1 MRQSRRFAGV
11 VVAGKEKHP
20 TMLRRTGGVAVLQ
33 GVATAIDPGSL
44 AVPQGEDAVIFGPRE
59 QTDLL
64 TAPNR
69 RRAELFIDCRLKA
82 YVVALEDPPG
92 APQALVDPTKRR
104 TAIGGDKTGRVE
116 PGRGVPLTLHH
127 RQTHQ

>member
-20 TMLRRTGGVAVLQ
+20 AMPRRTGGVAVLQ

-44 AVPQGEDAVIFGPRE
+44 AVPQGEDAVIFGPGE

-64 TAPNR
+64 TAPDR
-69 RRAELFIDCRLKA
+69 GRAELLVDRRLKA
-82 YVVALEDPPG
+82 YVIALEKPSG
-92 APQALVDPTKRR
+92 APQALVETPQRR
-104 TAIGGDKTGRVE
+104 AAITGYETGCV
-116 PGRGVPLTLHH
+116 
-127 RQTHQ
+127 